1 MLGAAL
7 TPLLWTVIGWAY
19 IGYAWFFDEPILWS
33 DWLIIGGY
41 TVGSLV
47 YVGVRCRP
55 FENQ

>member
-19 IGYAWFFDEPILWS
+19 IGYAWFFDEPILWY
-33 DWLIIGGY
+33 DWFIIGGY

-47 YVGVRCRP
+47 YVAVRCCS
-55 FENQ
+55 F